1 MSANRRSFLKAAA
14 CVGGWASVNLLPGEE
29 VSQEKKEELVSPVE
43 GRIALNLGTI
53 LQYKLPFL
61 KQLELAAQVG
71 FQNVEIWLH
80 LLEQYLQEGGTLEE
94 LRSRLSDWNLR
105 VVGAI
110 GFTPWGVNDDTKR
123 RQAMETMKRD
133 MERMAALGATT
144 LAAAPAGIYNRD
156 DVELAALAGRYREL
170 LELGETVGVFP
181 QLEIWG
187 AGQTLSK
194 LSDATWVVV
203 ESAHPQAALLLDV
216 YHLFRG
222 GNDFTSLRQLN
233 GRRMTNFHWNDYPG
247 NIPREEQKDGDRVFP
262 GEGVA
267 PLVEIAQILRETGF
281 TGTFSLEIFNRNYVQ
296 NWSNPL
302 EMLQVAYRKMRDSL
316 QKAGI

>member
-1 MSANRRSFLKAAA
+1 MNTTRRSFLKAAA
-14 CVGGWASVNLLPGEE
+14 CGTGLASIHVLPGEE
-29 VSQEKKEELVSPVE
+29 VSQEKEMNAFPTGED
-43 GRIALNLGTI
+43 RIALNLGTI

-61 KQLELAAQVG
+61 KQLELVSQAG
-71 FQNVEIWLH
+71 FRHVEIWLH

-94 LRSRLSDWNLR
+94 LSHRLSDWNLH

-110 GFTPWGVNDDTKR
+110 GFTPWGVNDESR
-123 RQAMETMKRD
+123 RREALETMKRD
-133 MERMAALGATT
+133 MERMAVLGATT
-144 LAAAPAGIYNRD
+144 LAAAPAGIYNRE
-156 DVELAALAGRYREL
+156 DVELAALAQRYREL
-170 LELGETVGVFP
+170 LECGETVGVFP

-187 AGQTLSK
+187 AGKTLSK
-194 LSDATWVVV
+194 LSDAIWVAV
-203 ESAHPQAALLLDV
+203 ESAHPRAALLLDV

-233 GRRMTNFHWNDYPG
+233 GRMMTNFHWNDYPG
-247 NIPREEQKDGDRVFP
+247 DIAREEQQDGDRVFP

-267 PLVEIAQILRETGF
+267 PLTEIAQTLRDTGF

-296 NWSNPL
+296 KWPEPL
-302 EMLQVAYRKMRDSL
+302 DMLRVAYRKMRDSL